1 MKPFL
6 VLAAVVVVVL
16 VTGCATVAR
25 PFFRPVLGT
34 NSTPERVEQ
43 RTTLATNLVP
53 VAVTNS
59 VGAVVVAIQT
69 NVVATV
75 TPVLIPATYSVVT
88 NGWEQRPG
96 ISTGVD
102 VAAGI
107 TNLFAPGAGTA
118 ASFAINGLF
127 AFALACVNRKAK
139 TATETATG
147 LVQGVESF
155 RKAVLMTPL
164 GPKISEHLIDQIQ
177 EHIPAAT
184 KAGLLLE
191 ELVDT
196 HTGKTKGQAEFVR
209 SLQ

>member
-6 VLAAVVVVVL
+6 VLAAVVVAVL

-75 TPVLIPATYSVVT
+75 TPIVIPATWTVVT

-102 VAAGI
+102 IAAGV
-107 TNLFAPGAGTA
+107 TNIFAPGAGTV
-118 ASFAINGLF
+118 ASYLINGVFAIGL
-127 AFALACVNRKAK
+127 AFMNRKRK
-139 TATETATG
+139 TAEETATG
-147 LVQGVESF
+147 LVKGVEDF
-155 RKAVLMTPL
+155 RQAILMTPL
-164 GPKISEHLIDQIQ
+164 GPKVSGHLIDQIQ
-177 EHIPAAT
+177 AHLPAAT
-184 KAGLLLE
+184 QAGILLE
-191 ELVDT
+191 KIVDQN
-196 HTGKTKGQAEFVR
+196 TGKTSGKAEFIR
-209 SLQ
+209 SLV

>member
-1 MKPFL
+1 MKPF
-6 VLAAVVVVVL
+6 VILAAIAAAVL

-34 NSTPERVEQ
+34 NSTPGRVEQ

-53 VAVTNS
+53 VALTNS

-75 TPVLIPATYSVVT
+75 TPIVIPATWTVVT

-102 VAAGI
+102 IAAGV
-107 TNLFAPGAGTA
+107 TNIFAPGAGTV

-127 AFALACVNRKAK
+127 AFALAFLNRKAK

-155 RKAVLMTPL
+155 RKAVLLTPL

-191 ELVDT
+191 ELVDQ

-209 SLQ
+209 SLV

>member
-1 MKPFL
+1 MKIRL
-6 VLAAVVVVVL
+6 VLALALAVIA
-16 VTGCATVAR
+16 TGCATVAR

-34 NSTPERVEQ
+34 NSTPGRVEQ

-53 VAVTNS
+53 VAVTNA

-75 TPVLIPATYSVVT
+75 TPIVIPATWTIVT

-96 ISTGVD
+96 VSTGVD
-102 VAAGI
+102 IAAGV
-107 TNLFAPGAGTA
+107 TNIFAPGAGTV

-127 AFALACVNRKAK
+127 AFALAFMNRKAK

-155 RKAVLMTPL
+155 RKAVLLTPL

-191 ELVDT
+191 ELVDQ

-209 SLQ
+209 SMS